1 MGQSTK
7 ALLGGRIKELR
18 KMRGLT
24 QEQLSQQIGIDPKS
38 LSRIE
43 VGGSFPSFEALD
55 KLAKVLKVDLR
66 DFFEFDNK
74 PKNARELRR
83 VISELIKDASED
95 KLRLAV
101 KVLKALLM

>member
-7 ALLGGRIKELR
+7 ELLGARIKELR

-24 QEQLSQQIGIDPKS
+24 QEKLSQKLGIDPKS

-43 VGGSFPSFEALD
+43 VGGSFPSFETLD
-55 KLAKVLKVDLR
+55 KLTKVLQVELV

-74 PKNARELRR
+74 PKNASALRR
-83 VISELIKDASED
+83 VISELIKDAGEE
-95 KLRLAV
+95 KLRLV
-101 KVLKALLM
+101 VRVLKALLV

>member
-24 QEQLSQQIGIDPKS
+24 QEQLSQKIGIDPKS

-43 VGGSFPSFEALD
+43 VGGSFPSFETLD
-55 KLAKVLKVDLR
+55 KLANVLQVELVG
-66 DFFEFDNK
+66 FFEFDNK
-74 PKNARELRR
+74 PKNARALRR
-83 VISELIKDASED
+83 VISELIKDASEE

-101 KVLKALLM
+101 KVLKVLLM